1 MDQENFQR
9 RRKKEEILHENGN
22 GEISLALRDEQPINI
37 AFIFNNV
44 TITPPESDR
53 ILVKELTLE
62 ITRHNHLLVMGPSS
76 SGKSSLLR
84 VIRGLWTSKE
94 GSVGHNL
101 PPGPKAVIFLPQK
114 PIMTNGSLYEQIIY
128 PLRLDK
134 NNPPSEETLEEI
146 LKTIDELL
154 LHGLVER
161 CGGLLNDPHWR
172 WYKGDDILSP
182 GEMQRICFLRLFYHK
197 PQYAFLDES
206 TSGLSLEVEEYLYS
220 VCLKYGITL
229 VSVGHRRSLL
239 KFHKSLLYLFGDG
252 TWNLESIEQD
262 KLDNML
268 NKYLKE

>member
-1 MDQENFQR
+1 NSFLCMSLMFSFSQLVDLTSSVVELSGVTHRVSQLIEKLNELQVEWDLQELQVSSSFSNLTKNRYGSRKFPTSEEER
-9 RRKKEEILHENGN
+9 REILHENGN

-62 ITRHNHLLVMGPSS
+62 ITRQNHLLVMGPSS

-134 NNPPSEETLEEI
+134 NNPPSEETLQEI

-172 WYKGDDILSP
+172 W
-182 GEMQRICFLRLFYHK
+182 
-197 PQYAFLDES
+197 
-206 TSGLSLEVEEYLYS
+206 
-220 VCLKYGITL
+220 
-229 VSVGHRRSLL
+229 
-239 KFHKSLLYLFGDG
+239 
-252 TWNLESIEQD
+252 
-262 KLDNML
+262 
-268 NKYLKE
+268 